1 MMNSENLKIT
11 LGFLLICLIWGSTWL
26 VKRLGLDSLTPIF
39 AAGMRFILAALLFF
53 VVMKINHVKL
63 QTDAASIKLYFVMG
77 IFSFVLP
84 FGLVYWAEQFI
95 ASGLTSVLF
104 TIFPFIVIIFSKMVL
119 PNEQIG
125 IFKVLGTTIGFIGI
139 YFIFSDDISM
149 DISENIWGMLA
160 IITSATLQA
169 GIAVSVKKYGQ
180 ALHPLSMNFI
190 PVLIA
195 GVVMIP
201 AGLILEDSSTL
212 KFDFNALFS
221 ISYLALFG
229 TVATFTT
236 YYWLMKRMNI
246 VILSLNSLVS
256 PIIAVF
262 LGWLILSEKFSGN
275 DIIGSGMV
283 LIGLLIAN
291 TRGLA
296 NYYRK
301 KKVSA

>member
-1 MMNSENLKIT
+1 MNSENLKIF
-11 LGFLLICLIWGSTWL
+11 LGFLLICAIWGSTWL
-26 VKRLGLDSLTPIF
+26 VIRLGLDSFTPIF
-39 AAGMRFILAALLFF
+39 AAGMRFLLAAVLFF
-53 VVMKINHVKL
+53 IIMKLNKVKL
-63 QTDAASIKLYFVMG
+63 QTDTLSIKLYFIMG
-77 IFSFVLP
+77 FFSFVFP
-84 FGLVYWAEQFI
+84 FGLVYWAEQYI

-104 TIFPFIVIIFSKMVL
+104 TIFPFLVIIFSKMAL

-125 IFKVLGTTIGFIGI
+125 IFKVIGTSIGFAGI

-149 DISENIWGMLA
+149 DINEDIWGMLA
-160 IITSATLQA
+160 IIGSATLQA
-169 GIAVSVKKYGQ
+169 AIAVTIKKYGGS
-180 ALHPLSMNFI
+180 LHPLSMNFV

-201 AGLILEDSSTL
+201 AGLILEDSSSL
-212 KFDFNALFS
+212 KFDLNALFS

-262 LGWLILSEKFSGN
+262 LGWLILSENFSVN
-275 DIIGSGMV
+275 DIVGSSLV
-283 LIGLLIAN
+283 LFGLLLAN

-296 NYYRK
+296 NYYK
-301 KKVSA
+301 KKRVPA